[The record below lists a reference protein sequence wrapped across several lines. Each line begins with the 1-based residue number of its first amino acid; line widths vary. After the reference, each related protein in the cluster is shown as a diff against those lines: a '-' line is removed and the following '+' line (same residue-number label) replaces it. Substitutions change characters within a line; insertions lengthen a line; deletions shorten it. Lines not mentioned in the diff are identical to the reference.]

1 MESVIVEIHSA
12 EGGED
17 SKLLVREQFSI
28 YARWATRRG
37 L

>member
-1 MESVIVEIHSA
+1 MGIIVEIHSA

-17 SKLLVREQFSI
+17 SKQLVIEQVSI
-28 YARWATRRG
+28 YAKLCIRRC